1 MNKSALKLTSAI
13 IAGLMGLVWF
23 AGLDDLPRDVRA
35 QIATERNAVASA
47 QKQLAAAKDEVA
59 RDLSTESALFHAL
72 PSAALY
78 NDRLARSADV
88 LSSATR
94 DADQLAKIEK
104 ANRRSDAEE
113 A

>member
-1 MNKSALKLTSAI
+1 MNKSGLKLTGAV

-35 QIATERNAVASA
+35 QIATERSAVASA

-78 NDRLARSADV
+78 NDRLARSAGG
-88 LSSATR
+88 LSPPPPRAR
-94 DADQLAKIEK
+94 PLAQTLK
-104 ANRRSDAEE
+104 
-113 A
+113 